1 MKETAFIVVVIGLL
15 LVWYLSTRKTQ
26 ETFAAEFVDMTN
38 VKRTADTSSSS
49 YEQRTNHVIPTP
61 VQMGPIPG
69 LETPFRVNMH
79 NSYQV

>member
-1 MKETAFIVVVIGLL
+1 MNGGPFLVIVLAL
-15 LVWYLSTRKTQ
+15 ALVWFLTTRQTR
-26 ETFAAEFVDMTN
+26 ETFAAEFVDKTN
-38 VKRTADTSSSS
+38 VKRTAETSSSS

-61 VQMGPIPG
+61 AQMGPIPG